1 MMTDILALNNTDLLL
16 LILIC
21 FFAGL
26 IRGFSGFGLSAFVMS
41 LSVTIIPPIE
51 LIPICWWMEFVAGV
65 FMIKSGWKES
75 DKGTSIVLWLGAIC
89 GLPIGLFV
97 TKILDVQ
104 ISKFVAL
111 ALILILS
118 VILFRNF
125 KLHFLSSKLGTVSS
139 GICAGIATGLA
150 SIGGLIV
157 ATYVLASQNSARRM
171 RASLVVYILLNSLT
185 TFVFLIIFDV
195 MDQKAL
201 IRGVLLALP
210 SSIGV
215 VLGSILFMQKLEK
228 YYRPFSLVLL
238 ITFCIVGLIRL
249 IG

>member
-1 MMTDILALNNTDLLL
+1 MVDILALNNTDLLF

-41 LSVTIIPPIE
+41 LAVTIIPPIE
-51 LIPICWWMEFVAGV
+51 LIPICWWMEFVAGL
-65 FMIKSGWKES
+65 FMIKNGWKES
-75 DKGTSIVLWLGAIC
+75 DKGTSIILWLGAIS
-89 GLPIGLFV
+89 GLPIGLFF

-111 ALILILS
+111 ALILVLS
-118 VILFRNF
+118 VILFKNF
-125 KLHFLSSKLGTVSS
+125 KLSFLSSKLGTILS

-150 SIGGLIV
+150 SIGGMIV

-171 RASLVVYILLNSLT
+171 RASLIMYILLNSVT
-185 TFVFLIIFDV
+185 TFIFLIIFDV
-195 MDQKAL
+195 MDHKAFV
-201 IRGVLLALP
+201 RGVLLAVP

-215 VLGSILFMQKLEK
+215 VLGSILFIQKLEK
-228 YYRPFSLVLL
+228 YYRPFSLGLL
-238 ITFCIVGLIRL
+238 ISFSLVGLIRL
-249 IG
+249 TG